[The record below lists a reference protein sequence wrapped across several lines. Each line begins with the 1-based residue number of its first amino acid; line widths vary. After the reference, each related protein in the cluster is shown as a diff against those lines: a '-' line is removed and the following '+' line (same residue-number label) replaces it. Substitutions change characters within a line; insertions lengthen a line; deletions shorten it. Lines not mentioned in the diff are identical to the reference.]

1 MNHLE
6 EMVKG
11 GQASAY
17 EALQLY
23 RSKCNRLKLKSDFM
37 QAINVAAKGSSVL
50 LLNGYENA
58 GAELSAV
65 LTGLLTESGMDI
77 TPEIR
82 NLVNEVDS
90 AFANIPVKETS
101 SSGASQPIKPLLTTS
116 RIEYLKALVV
126 YSMKNGQREYGDPM
140 FHNQLAL
147 CLWQFRNG
155 DTQFNSHGQNNNAF
169 GMYHRKSLYHFA
181 VAESPSTL
189 WTRISEDYAAPA
201 GAEEDVELGRERER
215 LVVLGVLHF
224 LAQENL
230 RDANALY
237 KQYVTYVKNKKVV
250 KKNKKSGST
259 SSGTEDA
266 PAYVD
271 PELVKWTDY
280 VLQTCT
286 RDAPQLFKVSVWIVV
301 YYCCVNANL

>member
-1 MNHLE
+1 MNNLE

-23 RSKCNRLKLKSDFM
+23 RSKCNRLKLKNDFM
-37 QAINVAAKGSSVL
+37 QAINVASKGSSVL

-58 GAELSAV
+58 GAELSTV
-65 LTGLLTESGMDI
+65 LTSLLTESGLDI

-90 AFANIPVKETS
+90 AFASLPNKELQNNGTS
-101 SSGASQPIKPLLTTS
+101 SGVSNQPIKPMLTTS
-116 RIEYLKALVV
+116 RIEFLKALVV

-147 CLWQFRNG
+147 CLWQFKNG
-155 DTQFNSHGQNNNAF
+155 EPQFNNTPLNSNAF
-169 GMYHRKSLYHFA
+169 GMYHRKALYHFA
-181 VAESPSTL
+181 VAESPSSL
-189 WTRISEDYAAPA
+189 WTRLSEDYSTSSTAA
-201 GAEEDVELGRERER
+201 EDDLELNRERER

-230 RDANALY
+230 RDANTLY
-237 KQYVTYVKNKKVV
+237 KQYVSYVKNKKLP
-250 KKNKKSGST
+250 KKSKKANSA
-259 SSGTEDA
+259 SSGSEEN

-271 PELVKWTDY
+271 PELIKWTDY

-286 RDAPQLFKVSVWIVV
+286 RDAPQLFKV
-301 YYCCVNANL
+301 CVNLNI